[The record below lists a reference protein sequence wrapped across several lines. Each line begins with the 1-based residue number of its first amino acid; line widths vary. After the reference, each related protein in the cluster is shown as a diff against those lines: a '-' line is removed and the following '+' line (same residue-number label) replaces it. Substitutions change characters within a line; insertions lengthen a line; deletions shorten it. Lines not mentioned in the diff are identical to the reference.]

1 MTEESS
7 FNLQAEELEASAPVK
22 AGVLTPAAAFGH
34 VLVKR
39 LNKTN
44 GMFNFRVT

>member
-1 MTEESS
+1 MTPLRVLHE
-7 FNLQAEELEASAPVK
+7 QAEELDASAPVK

-44 GMFNFRVT
+44 GMFNFKVV